1 MGPFLS
7 FPFLSFPFLSFPF
20 LSFPFLS
27 PIMLSSSPT
36 TDPSFLPP
44 FLPSFLPSFY
54 SNFVKATFYALQ
66 KTYGYL
72 SPDLWSETQLGRTPY
87 QEHTDFLAMG
97 RTGGHKKRVR
107 DL

>member
-1 MGPFLS
+1 MGS

-27 PIMLSSSPT
+27 
-36 TDPSFLPP
+36 FLPSCFP
-44 FLPSFLPSFY
+44 LSPQLTLPSLSFLPSFLLSFH